1 MRALARDF
9 RWGHP
14 RAYPAT
20 APRPEPEPAREADT
34 AWARRPLARAARAAL
49 QAGGL
54 APLVHAEVRLQVEGR
69 ERLRA
74 LSGEAAVIVLNH
86 TSHLDT
92 AALLTALPPDVRSR
106 TVVAAAAD
114 YFFTAW
120 WKAVGTAL
128 VFGTVPLERRR
139 GAPTST
145 PATLLAQGWNV
156 VVYPEGTRSADGVP
170 ARFRPGAAAM
180 ALACGAPVLPVAVR
194 GAYGAMPRGRSW
206 PAPGRPRVRVVFG
219 DPLRARPGEDALA
232 LTARVQ
238 AEVARLLD
246 EDSTDWW
253 SSLHRARQPE
263 LGPAAPP
270 VGSWRRT
277 WASTRPVV
285 PPPHL
290 GPVVWDASTWSSS
303 QETRPRVTG

>member
-1 MRALARDF
+1 MRQLARDF

-14 RAYPAT
+14 QAVPAT
-20 APRPEPEPAREADT
+20 APRREPDPAREADT
-34 AWARRPLARAARAAL
+34 AWARRPLARAVRAAV

-54 APLVHAEVRLQVEGR
+54 APLVHAEVRLQVVGR
-69 ERLRA
+69 ERLRS
-74 LSGEAAVIVLNH
+74 LGDQPAVLVLNH

-114 YFFTAW
+114 YFFADW

-128 VFGTVPLERRR
+128 VFGTVPIERRG
-139 GAPTST
+139 GAPTGT
-145 PATLLAQGWNV
+145 PARLLADGWNV
-156 VVYPEGTRSADGVP
+156 VVYPEGTRSADGLP
-170 ARFRPGAAAM
+170 GRFRPGAAAM
-180 ALACGAPVLPVAVR
+180 ALSCGAAVVPVAVR
-194 GAYGAMPRGRSW
+194 GAYAAMPRGRSW

-219 DPLRARPGEDALA
+219 DPVRPRTGEDALA
-232 LTARVQ
+232 LTGRVQ

-246 EDSTDWW
+246 EDSTDWR
-253 SSLHRARQPE
+253 SSLRRAAQD
-263 LGPAAPP
+263 GGHAAPQPAP

-277 WASTRPVV
+277 WEATRPVV

-290 GPVVWDASTWSSS
+290 GPVVWGDGSGP
-303 QETRPRVTG
+303 RP